1 MIELDTFKKLM
12 VENNDRLPLLT
23 LDEFFEG
30 NTAEDSIAPNDC
42 DFGRPSIAEIWE
54 LMRNLEKRPDIA
66 WIRIEL
72 HNDTEIAEYDGNEVL
87 GDTVENI
94 FQLHYGVTKCSSNDL
109 FKQLIEY
116 GSVATLNEF
125 CEGQLM
131 PQIFSQGKTKAI
143 LCKPTK
149 NKIVILFLE
158 SELNAK
164 ENYTKAIDLDLKVKT
179 LFE

>member
-42 DFGRPSIAEIWE
+42 DFGRRSIAEIWE

-87 GDTVENI
+87 VLAGESPIICTSLSATELERLAKCEW
-94 FQLHYGVTKCSSNDL
+94 LHSGGTEEWDISSLDSL
-109 FKQLIEY
+109 F
-116 GSVATLNEF
+116 SCRPPVP
-125 CEGQLM
+125 EG
-131 PQIFSQGKTKAI
+131 FRCFAI
-143 LCKPTK
+143 
-149 NKIVILFLE
+149 VW
-158 SELNAK
+158 
-164 ENYTKAIDLDLKVKT
+164 D
-179 LFE
+179 

>member
-87 GDTVENI
+87 VLAGESPIICTSLSATELERLAKCEW
-94 FQLHYGVTKCSSNDL
+94 LHSGGTEEWDISSLEL
-109 FKQLIEY
+109 F
-116 GSVATLNEF
+116 V
-125 CEGQLM
+125 
-131 PQIFSQGKTKAI
+131 
-143 LCKPTK
+143 
-149 NKIVILFLE
+149 FL
-158 SELNAK
+158 
-164 ENYTKAIDLDLKVKT
+164 
-179 LFE
+179 

>member
-87 GDTVENI
+87 VLAGESPIICTS
-94 FQLHYGVTKCSSNDL
+94 LS
-109 FKQLIEY
+109 
-116 GSVATLNEF
+116 ATE
-125 CEGQLM
+125 
-131 PQIFSQGKTKAI
+131 
-143 LCKPTK
+143 
-149 NKIVILFLE
+149 
-158 SELNAK
+158 
-164 ENYTKAIDLDLKVKT
+164 
-179 LFE
+179 

>member
-87 GDTVENI
+87 VLAGESPIICTSLSATELERLAKCEWLHSGGQRNGIYLRWTLCFLVDLL
-94 FQLHYGVTKCSSNDL
+94 FQKD
-109 FKQLIEY
+109 
-116 GSVATLNEF
+116 SVALPL
-125 CEGQLM
+125 CG
-131 PQIFSQGKTKAI
+131 TK
-143 LCKPTK
+143 
-149 NKIVILFLE
+149 
-158 SELNAK
+158 
-164 ENYTKAIDLDLKVKT
+164 
-179 LFE
+179 